1 MTRRELLGALGALPY
16 TVAGLAAADFWEKSD
31 YTSWDEKD
39 VQKMLFDSPWAQKAL
54 FARPQMGGG
63 QGGYGGGGGGPGG
76 MGVGGRPDGSGGA
89 FGGAGGGGGRRGG
102 GGGFGGGQGGGPGGP
117 GFMQMSLYVRWNSAL
132 PVKQAMAAG
141 ELQAEG
147 ATLDDKMK
155 EYLARHET
163 HYVLNVVGLPARM
176 QRMTEDAERLKQ
188 TAVVHIKDREPILAS
203 GAQAQ
208 VAGEQLSLFF
218 LFPREGN
225 PITLDDKEVEFV
237 MKLGGGRRPQAEGT
251 EQAQA
256 ERPMRGGGGP
266 EIKSKFKLKDM
277 VYKGEL
283 AL

>member
-1 MTRRELLGALGALPY
+1 MTRRELLGALGALPFS
-16 TVAGLAAADFWEKSD
+16 VAGLAAADFWEKSEFTD
-31 YTSWDEKD
+31 WNEKD

-63 QGGYGGGGGGPGG
+63 EGGGQGGMRG
-76 MGVGGRPDGSGGA
+76 GGRPDGSGGA
-89 FGGAGGGGGRRGG
+89 FGVEGGGAGGGRRGG
-102 GGGFGGGQGGGPGGP
+102 GGGFGGGQGGGPGG
-117 GFMQMSLYVRWNSAL
+117 GGMMQMSLYVRWNSAL
-132 PVKQAMAAG
+132 PVKRAMAAG
-141 ELQAEG
+141 RLQAEG
-147 ATLDDKMK
+147 ATLDEEMQKF
-155 EYLARHET
+155 LSRQET

-176 QRMTEDAERLKQ
+176 QRMTEDTERLKQ
-188 TAVVHIKDREPILAS
+188 TAVLHIKDREPIVAS

-208 VAGEQLSLFF
+208 AVGEQLSLFF

-225 PITLDDKEVEFV
+225 PIRLDDKEVEFV
-237 MKLGGGRRPQAEGT
+237 MKLGGGRRPQAEGA

-277 VYKGEL
+277 VYEGEL